1 MFVVCHHLGADGVPG
16 LYGGCAIR
24 VQLRLG
30 RCHVSLPTKYT
41 PKVTRDTSQM
51 PPLILTARSTAA
63 HSNVLSQVV
72 HVYLFKG
79 SSARCVILSCSL
91 RNAGPHSFAFLPC
104 NTSAGCRRVWYP
116 ATSSVLDVRGANFG
130 ADRGVGELGG
140 GIVIVVGGVRCVAVD
155 GGSGGSVFVN
165 DTLLRCRMSAPSSV
179 GPKNVSVFVGGQWAE
194 VSPSLEVVALCGSGF
209 KGVEGRSCSH
219 LSTQYGFLEVSG
231 VVLQA
236 CSSRTFFV

>member
-1 MFVVCHHLGADGVPG
+1 MLVKLDLVDDTVAVIACLQCAYLHPLVPPGPSVFVVCHHLGADGVPG

-91 RNAGPHSFAFLPC
+91 RNAGPHSFAFLPLVL
-104 NTSAGCRRVWYP
+104 GC
-116 ATSSVLDVRGANFG
+116 L
-130 ADRGVGELGG
+130 
-140 GIVIVVGGVRCVAVD
+140 I
-155 GGSGGSVFVN
+155 
-165 DTLLRCRMSAPSSV
+165 
-179 GPKNVSVFVGGQWAE
+179 
-194 VSPSLEVVALCGSGF
+194 LCMLTCG
-209 KGVEGRSCSH
+209 
-219 LSTQYGFLEVSG
+219 
-231 VVLQA
+231 
-236 CSSRTFFV
+236 